1 MKRCIKCILPV
12 TFPGLTFDSE
22 GTCSICSGF
31 SHADFIPS
39 LLPLKDKLLK
49 LFSECKSQ
57 ENKYDAVV
65 AYSGGKDSTYLIHI
79 LKKTYGLKVLA
90 ITFDNGFMSEYSFSN
105 MRNILEQIG
114 VDHMIYKPE
123 YALMQA
129 IFRESSGV
137 GIYPEHLTKFGSGIC
152 ITCIR
157 MVTVM
162 ATRAAIEKRIPL
174 VMLGNSPG
182 QLIQSENE
190 IMYKDN
196 KIPYEL
202 RRNLF
207 RPLAERVSEE
217 VYHYLMLNK
226 EEYRAVPFPT
236 TINVFPLIGYD
247 EDLIYH
253 TIKSMGWK
261 KPEDVDPNSTNCR
274 LNSLGIIKH
283 KELYKFHPYD
293 YEMSMLVRLGVISR
307 DEALKRVE
315 DPQNRAVQLS
325 TIVEKQLNKDA
336 ESVSV

>member
-12 TFPGLTFDSE
+12 TFPSLTLDTD
-22 GTCSICSGF
+22 GICSICSGF
-31 SHADFIPS
+31 SHTDFIPS
-39 LLPLKDKLLK
+39 LIPLRDKLLK

-57 ENKYDAVV
+57 KNKYDAVV
-65 AYSGGKDSTYLIHI
+65 AYSGGKDSTYLVHI
-79 LKKTYGLKVLA
+79 LKKTYGLNVLA

-105 MRNILEQIG
+105 MRNVLEQIG
-114 VDHMIYKPE
+114 VDHVIYKPE

-129 IFRESSGV
+129 IFRESSGA
-137 GIYPEHLTKFGSGIC
+137 GIYPEYLTKFGSGIC
-152 ITCIR
+152 ISCIR

-196 KIPYEL
+196 KIPYGL

-236 TINVFPLIGYD
+236 TVNAFPLIGYD
-247 EDLIYH
+247 EDLIYR

-283 KELYKFHPYD
+283 KELYNFHPYD

-307 DEALKRVE
+307 DEAMKRVE
-315 DPQNRAVQLS
+315 DPQNRAAQLS
-325 TIVEKQLNKDA
+325 TIVEKQLNKNS
-336 ESVSV
+336 EVVLL